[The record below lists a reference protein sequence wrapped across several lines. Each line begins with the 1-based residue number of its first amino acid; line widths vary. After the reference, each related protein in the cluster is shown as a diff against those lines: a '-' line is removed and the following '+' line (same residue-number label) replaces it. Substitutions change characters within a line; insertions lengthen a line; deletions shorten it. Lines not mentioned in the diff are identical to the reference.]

1 MKSLFPNRIKTLSAF
16 AAYPW
21 RKYTIFIVY
30 TKKTK
35 PFFARNRKDISCY
48 HIHNGLTW
56 HVEPQ
61 RPQHHKWQKATELI
75 KARPTTQKRKT
86 IYIVYENNFKTLV
99 FDISNS
105 ESPILPT
112 TARDNKK
119 AHHIADMWQKHSIF
133 ASDIAYPA
141 VRTKEIS
148 ISDLVSQGDVAIR
161 PSCRHIS

>member
-1 MKSLFPNRIKTLSAF
+1 MLPYSQWVNMTCGTSA
-16 AAYPW
+16 A
-21 RKYTIFIVY
+21 T
-30 TKKTK
+30 T
-35 PFFARNRKDISCY
+35 
-48 HIHNGLTW
+48 
-56 HVEPQ
+56 PQ
-61 RPQHHKWQKATELI
+61 VQKATELI
-75 KARPTTQKRKT
+75 KARPITQKRKT
-86 IYIVYENNFKTLV
+86 IYIVYGNNFKTLV

-141 VRTKEIS
+141 VRTKEIR
-148 ISDLVSQGDVAIR
+148 ISDLASQGDVAIR